1 MSSQHYGFEKLSLN
15 CICWCWLKSRPT
27 NIWLISDLTVD
38 RTIKWNSLLWSEW
51 FQNICSFDTLHLSS
65 AMAFYSLL
73 VWDLENL
80 QKKKKENSL
89 SWSNICLLSTC
100 PVQSNMLA
108 PEKKVTAFSLM
119 TPFFSHSRGD
129 DTNVLWASLKSF
141 STYLSNYQV
150 HDRHSHITYIS
161 GIIPWVLFFRVLEN
175 YTTTCTLL
183 FIAASFTRTKRWK
196 QLTCPSTDE

>member
-1 MSSQHYGFEKLSLN
+1 MYIFSQVHFYISLEGRVCYCIWWYLKRASTPEPRFTSFPMSSQHYGFEKLSLN

-27 NIWLISDLTVD
+27 NIRLISDLTVD

-73 VWDLENL
+73 VWHLENL
-80 QKKKKENSL
+80 KKKKENSL

-108 PEKKVTAFSLM
+108 PEKKVHSLFLDDPILF
-119 TPFFSHSRGD
+119 PF
-129 DTNVLWASLKSF
+129 
-141 STYLSNYQV
+141 
-150 HDRHSHITYIS
+150 
-161 GIIPWVLFFRVLEN
+161 
-175 YTTTCTLL
+175 
-183 FIAASFTRTKRWK
+183 
-196 QLTCPSTDE
+196 

>member
-1 MSSQHYGFEKLSLN
+1 MIELSNEIHFYDQNDSKIFVLLTHYTL
-15 CICWCWLKSRPT
+15 
-27 NIWLISDLTVD
+27 V
-38 RTIKWNSLLWSEW
+38 LLWLFIVFW
-51 FQNICSFDTLHLSS
+51 FETWKT
-65 AMAFYSLL
+65 YKKK
-73 VWDLENL
+73 
-80 QKKKKENSL
+80 KKKKEYSL

-108 PEKKVTAFSLM
+108 PEKKVTVFSLM

-141 STYLSNYQV
+141 STHLRNYQV

-196 QLTCPSTDE
+196 QLTRPSTDE

>member
-1 MSSQHYGFEKLSLN
+1 MYILSQVHFYISLEGRVCYCIWWYLKRASTPEPRFTSFPMSSQHYGFEKLSLN
-15 CICWCWLKSRPT
+15 CICWC
-27 NIWLISDLTVD
+27 WLISDLTVD

-80 QKKKKENSL
+80 QKKKKEYSL

-108 PEKKVTAFSLM
+108 PEKKVTVFSLM

-141 STYLSNYQV
+141 STHLRNYQV
-150 HDRHSHITYIS
+150 HDRHSHIMNIS
-161 GIIPWVLFFRVLEN
+161 GIIPWV
-175 YTTTCTLL
+175 
-183 FIAASFTRTKRWK
+183 
-196 QLTCPSTDE
+196 